1 MQKETGKKTNH
12 SLRPLTPPLDRASLV
27 ELCKKDLDAAIPLF
41 TAAQSA
47 IDSLRKTDFP
57 EVGRA
62 FRKPPRVVAGVFE
75 CLIHLRTGLDE
86 SIELFPR
93 TGRPKDISWRQSER
107 MCFDASKFLH
117 GLKSFKSEIDEG
129 KVPQANV
136 DAAKGV
142 MKDMGDNFSADIAR
156 KSASPWAT
164 VTAALVDWIRNMVS
178 YYDLIA
184 VVEER
189 KKLLARQ
196 QTSNVS

>member
-1 MQKETGKKTNH
+1 MEKETVRKTKH
-12 SLRPLTPPLDRASLV
+12 SLRPQTSPLERASLV
-27 ELCKKDLDAAIPLF
+27 ELYKKDLDAATALF

-47 IDSLRKTDFP
+47 INSLRKTDFP

-62 FRKPPRVVAGVFE
+62 FRNPPRVVAGVFE
-75 CLIHLRTGLDE
+75 CLIHLRAGLDE

-107 MCFDASKFLH
+107 MCFDASKFVH
-117 GLKSFKSEIDEG
+117 GLKSFKNEIDEG

-156 KSASPWAT
+156 KSGGPWAA
-164 VTAALVDWIRNMVS
+164 VAAALVDWIRNMIS

-196 QTSNVS
+196 QTNNVS

>member
-1 MQKETGKKTNH
+1 MEKETVRKPKH
-12 SLRPLTPPLDRASLV
+12 SLRPQTPPLERASLV
-27 ELCKKDLDAAIPLF
+27 ELCKKDLDAATSLF

-47 IDSLRKTDFP
+47 INSLRKNDFP

-62 FRKPPRVVAGVFE
+62 FRKPPMVVAGVFA
-75 CLIHLRTGLDE
+75 CVIHLRAGLDD
-86 SIELFPR
+86 SIELLPR

-107 MCFDASKFLH
+107 MCFDASKFVH
-117 GLKSFKSEIDEG
+117 GLKSFKNEIDEG

-156 KSASPWAT
+156 KSGGPWAA
-164 VTAALVDWIRNMVS
+164 VTAALVDWIRNMIS

-196 QTSNVS
+196 QTNNVS